1 MRRNARR
8 WAVLIAAVVL
18 VVGGGLASSLMT
30 SAGAT
35 QTGPFPPIGGAKNPT
50 CGSNSVEIPANEDW
64 YEAFKY
70 DGNPTTGMVNGQ
82 TRVLSA
88 ANPLITI
95 TMHKTSTYGP
105 TTFDWTSDQPIVAVI
120 IKSSTSGNIWYY
132 NPPSLSGTGLGFFG
146 IYAVSHISWCADA
159 TPSTPTSAP
168 SSTTRPASTTTA
180 APTTTTTRPATT
192 TTTAAPTTTTTK
204 PATTTT
210 TTRGTDDDHNPAR
223 NHHDD
228 ARRQLIGSQGK
239 RFAIHSATK
248 AIASGRWPSR

>member
-1 MRRNARR
+1 
-8 WAVLIAAVVL
+8 LIAAVVL

-30 SAGAT
+30 SAGAM

-50 CGSNSVEIPANEDW
+50 CDSNSVEIPANEDW
-64 YEAFKY
+64 YEVFKW
-70 DGNPTTGMVNGQ
+70 DGNPTAGMVNGQ

-88 ANPLITI
+88 ANPRITI

-120 IKSSTSGNIWYY
+120 IKASTTGNIWYY

-159 TPSTPTSAP
+159 TPSTPT
-168 SSTTRPASTTTA
+168 A

-192 TTTAAPTTTTTK
+192 TTTAAPTTTTTR

-210 TTRGTDDDHNPAR
+210 TLGDT
-223 NHHDD
+223 
-228 ARRQLIGSQGK
+228 
-239 RFAIHSATK
+239 
-248 AIASGRWPSR
+248 